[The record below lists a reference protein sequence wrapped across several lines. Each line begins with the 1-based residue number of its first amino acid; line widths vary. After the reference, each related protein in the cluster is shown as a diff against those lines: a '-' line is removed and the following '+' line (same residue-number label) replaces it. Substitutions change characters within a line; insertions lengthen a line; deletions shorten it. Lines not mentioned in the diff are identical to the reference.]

1 MEQIETKQ
9 VTPQDHP
16 KIELESIPSVFDGVG
31 SESPSMGSCSG
42 CGNKYFFAVKL
53 AV

>member
-9 VTPQDHP
+9 FSSQDQT
-16 KIELESIPSVFDGVG
+16 KIELDSTPSVFDGIG
-31 SESPSMGSCSG
+31 SESPLGACSG